1 MFALKR
7 ARLIQVCMII
17 IYSELPKN
25 PSNLKWAAWL
35 LSISPRLTVNILLE
49 GVLPTVHLDELYA
62 PQDLIHQS
70 HAPVGHQ
77 HAFLAK
83 IRRQSGRQHL
93 IGRGEVM
100 TREVSGS
107 GRKWKQARSHYRS
120 FRPVWGDQ
128 SDKCL
133 SHQHQGLRLSGPSL
147 HQMQFVNNSCRVDT
161 RWMARVLCVKK
172 CWSHVSK
179 GQDNVKILAWTG
191 SYLLL
196 IINKWWN
203 FQEVL

>member
-1 MFALKR
+1 MH
-7 ARLIQVCMII
+7 
-17 IYSELPKN
+17 PKI
-25 PSNLKWAAWL
+25 SFINLTRRSVTSTHFLRKYAVSLDA
-35 LSISPRLTVNILLE
+35 SIW
-49 GVLPTVHLDELYA
+49 
-62 PQDLIHQS
+62 
-70 HAPVGHQ
+70 
-77 HAFLAK
+77 
-83 IRRQSGRQHL
+83 
-93 IGRGEVM
+93 IGRGEAM